1 MVTTIDAIVA
11 QFLDAISDVMEI
23 PREQLSVQA
32 ELRGHGAP
40 TIQPREA
47 SGDAIK
53 STYVDIGNG
62 VNGPNGSYDQIG
74 SNHIDY
80 KVIRMV
86 EDGDLTV
93 PLVLYSWQHHPM
105 PGCCKFAINR
115 WVRSNI
121 KEPELN
127 VSAFN
132 MRRVMARKWNYTTLF
147 ASSGPSGSASAELY
161 DRYDKVFSDGSRRLY
176 SIETTRSLDDE

>member
-1 MVTTIDAIVA
+1 MSTTIDTIVA

-23 PREQLSVQA
+23 PREQLSVRA

-47 SGDAIK
+47 SADAIK
-53 STYVDIGNG
+53 STYKDIGNG
-62 VNGPNGSYDQIG
+62 VNGPKGSYDLLG

-80 KVIRMV
+80 QVIRTV
-86 EDGDLTV
+86 GEGDVTV

-121 KEPELN
+121 TEPKLN
-127 VSAFN
+127 VSAFI
-132 MRRVMARKWNYTTLF
+132 MRRAMARKWGYTTLF

-161 DRYDKVFSDGSRRLY
+161 DLYDNVFSDGSRTLY
-176 SIETTRSLDDE
+176 SISTELG